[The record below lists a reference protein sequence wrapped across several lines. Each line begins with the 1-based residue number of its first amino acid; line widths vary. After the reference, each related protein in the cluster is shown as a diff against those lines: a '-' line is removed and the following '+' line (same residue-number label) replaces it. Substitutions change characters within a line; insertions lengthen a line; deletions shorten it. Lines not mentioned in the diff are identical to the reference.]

1 MNTQEEQTTVA
12 TMDLDGGAPCLDF
25 VNTASGR
32 STGPL
37 RERLRGYED
46 VVTIA
51 ERVGV
56 LEPSEGRRLRKAAAA
71 APPEAAAVHRRAIAL
86 REAIFR
92 LFAQDEAAGEDLALL
107 AGEAGE
113 ALAAR
118 RLEGTA
124 EGYRFTWPY
133 TDDLARALWPL
144 AASAAEL
151 LTSEEHRRVKECAA
165 ENCNWLFLDVSR
177 NRSRRWCD
185 MAVCGNR
192 AKARRFSARQRG
204 A

>member
-1 MNTQEEQTTVA
+1 METQEERTTVE

-32 STGPL
+32 TAGPL
-37 RERLRGYED
+37 RERLHGYAD

-56 LEPSEGRRLRKAAAA
+56 LERSEGRRLRAAAA
-71 APPEAAAVHRRAIAL
+71 AGPAKAARVHARAVAL

-92 LFAQDEAAGEDLALL
+92 LFARDEPSEEDLALV
-107 AGEAGE
+107 AAEAGE
-113 ALAAR
+113 ALSAR
-118 RLEGTA
+118 RLEVTG
-124 EGYRFTWPY
+124 EGYRFTWPES
-133 TDDLARALWPL
+133 DDLARALWPL

-151 LTSEEHRRVKECAA
+151 LTSEAHGRVKECAA
-165 ENCNWLFLDVSR
+165 DNCNWLFLDESR

-192 AKARRFSARQRG
+192 AKARRFSERQRG
-204 A
+204 

>member
-1 MNTQEEQTTVA
+1 MEHEEQTTVA

-32 STGPL
+32 SAGPL
-37 RERLRGYED
+37 RERLNGYD
-46 VVTIA
+46 DLVTIA

-56 LEPSEGRRLRKAAAA
+56 LEGSEGARLRGAAASS
-71 APPEAAAVHRRAIAL
+71 PAAAEAVLERARAL
-86 REAIFR
+86 REAIYR
-92 LFAQDEAAGEDLALL
+92 LFAGEGASERDLALL
-107 AGEAGE
+107 AEEAGE
-113 ALAAR
+113 GLAAR
-118 RLEGTA
+118 RLVPADG
-124 EGYRFTWPY
+124 GYAFAWPR
-133 TDDLARALWPL
+133 TEELARPLWPL

-151 LTSEEHRRVKECAA
+151 LTSGEQERVKECAA
-165 ENCNWLFLDVSR
+165 DNCNWLFLDESR

-204 A
+204 G